1 MDKPRCIGLLGGLG
15 VGAAMH
21 YYRKL
26 AEAHDR
32 ERRTLDLVMVHAEA
46 SRIFEYAAADDREG
60 MARYLAAF
68 IDRLNAAGAEFAV
81 IPAVTPHFCIREL
94 LAISPLPVLNLF
106 DPLTREL
113 AARSLKRV
121 SLFGTRFVIE
131 SALFGMADGVE
142 VIQPRQEEVEYIHRT
157 YVEIVQKGAGTEE
170 QYKSLTDLALTLCK
184 RDGAEAIVLAGTDLA
199 LLFNEKNIEFPYVD
213 CAALHIAAILQRG
226 AAGKIAEPHDQ

>member
-32 ERRTLDLVMVHAEA
+32 EHRTLDLVMVHAEA

-68 IDRLNAAGAEFAV
+68 IDRLNAAGAELAV

-131 SALFGMADGVE
+131 SDLFGMADGVE
-142 VIQPRQEEVEYIHRT
+142 VIQPRQDEVEYIHRT

-199 LLFNEKNIEFPYVD
+199 LLFNENNIEFPYVD
-213 CAALHIAAILQRG
+213 CAALHIEAILQS
-226 AAGKIAEPHDQ
+226 AL

>member
-32 ERRTLDLVMVHAEA
+32 EHRTLDLVMVHAEA

-68 IDRLNAAGAEFAV
+68 IDRLNAAGAELAG

-142 VIQPRQEEVEYIHRT
+142 VIQPRQDEVEYIHRT

>member
-142 VIQPRQEEVEYIHRT
+142 VIQPRQDEVEYIHRT